1 VSQVDVSIEARSEGS
16 AAVRLLSRPLTP
28 RYRLATAG
36 AWLAAVWATTHWY
49 SWQRTVD
56 LLFGSD
62 VVEYERVAR
71 AAPGFTD
78 QPLPSQHADRFV
90 PHYLVGLVTDALQVG
105 DRPLYYV
112 FAFLLLGVIVFV
124 VDRLIAPLGLRRP
137 EYAVAI
143 GALIAN
149 PYLFR
154 FLAICPG
161 RLADS
166 TFIIGGLLALWGA
179 LRVRPWLLVAGLA
192 VATLGRSE
200 AVFPLVALA
209 PFGVLLSRE
218 WRVKPQRRRIWT
230 AACSLVVPLA
240 LYGLIRI
247 VDHSFSVRDHPGFF
261 GLTIFGT
268 FRDLPDGT
276 GRLGLHVAR
285 IIVGIAGALA
295 VMLGAL
301 AARRLGRY
309 SALSFPFW
317 AGLAGGIAVSGEAF
331 LLNPTWINGSE
342 PLLSALG
349 AAFFAV
355 AAGAALASLDV
366 GGWELGP
373 VGGLVGLGALAV
385 LSLNHRYAA
394 LTPVSTPGQ
403 FAALTAVFAV
413 VVAVAIALGGRRISD
428 GEAGRAPGPPGSI
441 VLPGRE

>member
-1 VSQVDVSIEARSEGS
+1 MRGP
-16 AAVRLLSRPLTP
+16 LSP
-28 RYRLATAG
+28 RYRLVAAG

-78 QPLPSQHADRFV
+78 TPLPSQHADRFV
-90 PHYLVGLVTDALQVG
+90 PHYLVGLASDAVHVR
-105 DRPLYYV
+105 DRLVYYV
-112 FAFLLLGVIVFV
+112 IAFVLLGLMVFL
-124 VDRLIAPLGLRRP
+124 VDRVIAPFGLRRL

-166 TFIIGGLLALWGA
+166 VFILGGLVALLGL
-179 LRVRPWLLVAGLA
+179 LRRNPWLLVAGLA
-192 VATLGRSE
+192 AATLGRSE
-200 AVFPLVALA
+200 AVFPLVVLA
-209 PFGVLLSRE
+209 PIGVLLSRE
-218 WRVKPQRRRIWT
+218 WREKGQRTRVVT
-230 AACSLVVPLA
+230 AVCAFAVPLA
-240 LYGLIRI
+240 VYGLVRLA
-247 VDHSFSVRDHPGFF
+247 DNTFSVRDHPRFF

-268 FRDLPDGT
+268 FRDLPESS
-276 GRLGLHVAR
+276 GRFGLHIAR
-285 IIVGIAGALA
+285 IVVGIAGVLA
-295 VMLGAL
+295 VLLGAL

-309 SALSFPFW
+309 SALPFPFW
-317 AGLAGGIAVSGEAF
+317 AGLAGGVAVSGEAF
-331 LLNPTWINGSE
+331 LLNPAWINGSE

-355 AAGAALASLDV
+355 AAAAALASLDV
-366 GGWELGP
+366 GQWTLGLT
-373 VGGLVGLGALAV
+373 GGLVALGALAV
-385 LSLNHRYAA
+385 MSLNHRYAA

-403 FAALTAVFAV
+403 FAALTVAGGIVAG
-413 VVAVAIALGGRRISD
+413 VAVAVGGS
-428 GEAGRAPGPPGSI
+428 RAVPEHTEPPG
-441 VLPGRE
+441 GA